1 MEEIPSAQEIAQAR
15 IAAVGEATE
24 ADKLRWK
31 YHPEGESLAVKYLK
45 DGADFASEANR
56 LPDKAQPF
64 FRSGAESV
72 LLANLV
78 LPKNDIIQARN
89 KKAMEGELAL
99 KKDKTAATKILNQ
112 VKQIFGHYTDQGAK
126 QREDAFEALKEQY
139 ERKLKKALEK
149 QLGVKNSREDL
160 GISVESL
167 PEFQEEWRVV
177 SAQLDAQYLKL
188 LGEFKRELMRV
199 K

>member
-1 MEEIPSAQEIAQAR
+1 MEEMPSAQEIALAR
-15 IAAVGEATE
+15 IAAVGEATQ

-31 YHPEGESLAVKYLK
+31 YHPEGESLAVRYLK
-45 DGADFASEANR
+45 EGADLNAEASR
-56 LPDKAQPF
+56 LPEQAQAY
-64 FRSGAESV
+64 FRSGAEKV

-78 LPKNDIIQARN
+78 LPKTEAIESRN
-89 KKAMEGELAL
+89 KKALEGESTL
-99 KKDKTAATKILNQ
+99 KRDKAAAAKIINQ

-126 QREDAFEALKEQY
+126 QRDDAFAALKGQY
-139 ERKLKKALEK
+139 ERKLKKALDK
-149 QLGVKNSREDL
+149 QLGVKNNREDL

-188 LGEFKRELMRV
+188 LDEFKHELTRL